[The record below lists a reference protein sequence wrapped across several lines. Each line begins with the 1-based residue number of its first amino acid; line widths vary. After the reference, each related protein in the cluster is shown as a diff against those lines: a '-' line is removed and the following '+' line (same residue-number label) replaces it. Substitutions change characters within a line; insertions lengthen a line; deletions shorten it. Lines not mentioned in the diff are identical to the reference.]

1 MTAKPTTHGA
11 AEDSELLQAA
21 FDATGT
27 GICFLDPGGIFL
39 RANQAFCR
47 MLGYTPGEITGRHW
61 TTVAP
66 PEIAAFGDH
75 FLAELFAASSRLPNE
90 WQVRRKDGSLLTTI
104 VSFQV
109 LTLSDGARR
118 LVITFTDIDQR
129 KAAEETALRRSQ
141 DLYRDVVENVSEA
154 IVVAQGNRL
163 IYANPRAVEL
173 SGFAPEELLAQP
185 FTALIHPEDA
195 GDVVQRYQRRMDGE
209 AGVSRYI
216 PFRAVRRDGSIA
228 WVESS
233 AVRIDWEGQP
243 AILAFLSDQS
253 DRRRQQDALV
263 KSEEHHRQVVDNA
276 TEGILVLQD
285 GLIVFANS
293 RMQHLI
299 GTAPNDMIGKPF
311 IDDVHPDDRH
321 IVLDRYR
328 RRQRGEAVEQISVIR
343 VLNRGTGDY
352 IWEQVSAVTIEWE
365 GRPAALCFITDITER
380 KMLEDRLKQTLDERE
395 TILENSI
402 VGMVF
407 LNQAGRV
414 NWANDAMFQIF
425 RVNAVDPI
433 GRSLEPHYPSRDEY
447 LKTGAAVAAAVS
459 RGESYETELRMRRG
473 DGTLFWAYL
482 SGRAVNRH
490 DLSRGTVWVVMDITG
505 RRQLEEALN
514 KSEEHY
520 RQVVNNV
527 TECIFVVQDGHF
539 VFANPR
545 LTEITGYSPE
555 ELFVM
560 PFTSAVHPDDR
571 SLVTDHHMRRLRGDA
586 VEQYYH
592 FRVVNPV
599 HQKIIWV
606 ELSAVMIEWEGRPA
620 TLSFMTD
627 ITERRRLEESLQQSV
642 AERIRLETLQIQG
655 ELKEAELA
663 RRHAEETTKA
673 KSIFLANMSHE
684 IRTPMNAIIG
694 MAHLALRTELDTKQ
708 RDYIEKIRTAGL
720 SLLGIINDILDLSKI
735 EAGKLDVEHVSF
747 HLDDVLGNV
756 STVTGAKAHEKR
768 LEYLFAFPLDVPRHL
783 VGDPLRLGQVL
794 INLVNNAIKFTD
806 HGEIHVSC
814 EVLETGADRIQ
825 LQFTVRDTG
834 IGMTPEQTAR
844 LFRAFSQ
851 ADESTT
857 RKYGGTGLGLSISK
871 RLVELMNGTITLESE
886 LGTGTSVRFTG
897 WFGLTDLPERRATVP
912 NALNGLRVLLV
923 DDNVHARKVLAD
935 TLGMLPVRIDLAG
948 NAGQALDMIHTA
960 DGNAPYAAVFTDLEM
975 PGMDGIALINAVR
988 DDDVLTGM
996 PRLVLLAAHGSEE
1009 ARERIGHARADVVL
1023 TKPVNASV
1031 LVDTLVNLFAPKA
1044 ALTQDRP
1051 GEATPRFAGLRV
1063 LLVEDNDINQ
1073 QIATELLKAADI
1085 EVDIAG
1091 NGRIAVDKLLAADAG
1106 RYGLVLMDVQMP
1118 EMDGH
1123 EATRQIR
1130 ADGRFAGLPIIAMT
1144 AHALVEE
1151 RQRCFAAGMNDHL
1164 AKPVN
1169 PAEVYR
1175 TIRRWCPQ
1183 YARHSLPTAVADP
1196 GSDLPGQEPELVIDG
1211 IDVQDGLSRTMG
1223 SRSFYLQMLGR
1234 FREGQRE
1241 SAESIADALEHH
1253 DRIVA
1258 ERLAHTLKGVAAL
1271 LGARKLQRLCG
1282 QIEQDI
1288 HRGLMREQLQ
1298 PMLDDLSMTL
1308 RGLHEAID
1316 KVLPRPTRPAATL
1329 VPAFVDRDAMQS
1341 TIIRFAQLLRAS
1353 DADASELLEQA
1364 SGLLA
1369 TALGTDALERIDKA
1383 MRQYEFDDAL
1393 AALGE
1398 SARAAGYQIEHTEG
1412 MA

>member
-1 MTAKPTTHGA
+1 MTATPTTHSHSA

-47 MLGYTPGEITGRHW
+47 MLGYTSDEITGLHW

-66 PEIAAFGDH
+66 PEIAASGDH
-75 FLAELFAASSRLPNE
+75 VLAELFAASSRLPNE
-90 WQVRRKDGSLLTTI
+90 WQMRRKDGSLLAAI

-118 LVITFTDIDQR
+118 LIITFTDIEQR
-129 KAAEETALRRSQ
+129 KAAEETALRRSR
-141 DLYRDVVENVSEA
+141 DRYRDVVENVSEA
-154 IVVAQGNRL
+154 MVVVQGNRL
-163 IYANPRAVEL
+163 IYANPRAAEL
-173 SGFAPEELLAQP
+173 SGFAPEELLKQP
-185 FTALIHPEDA
+185 FTVLIHPDDA
-195 GDVVQRYQRRMDGE
+195 DNVMQRYQRRMDGE
-209 AGVSRYI
+209 AAVSRYI
-216 PFRAVRRDGSIA
+216 LFRVVRRDGSIA
-228 WVESS
+228 RVESS

-253 DRRRQQDALV
+253 DRRRQQDAL
-263 KSEEHHRQVVDNA
+263 
-276 TEGILVLQD
+276 
-285 GLIVFANS
+285 
-293 RMQHLI
+293 
-299 GTAPNDMIGKPF
+299 
-311 IDDVHPDDRH
+311 
-321 IVLDRYR
+321 
-328 RRQRGEAVEQISVIR
+328 
-343 VLNRGTGDY
+343 
-352 IWEQVSAVTIEWE
+352 
-365 GRPAALCFITDITER
+365 CFISDITER

-414 NWANDAMFQIF
+414 NWANDAMCQIF
-425 RVNAVDPI
+425 RVNAIDPV
-433 GRSLEPHYPSRDEY
+433 GKSLALHYPSRDEY
-447 LKTGAAVAAAVS
+447 LKTGAAVAAAVR

-555 ELFVM
+555 ELFAM

-571 SLVTDHHMRRLRGDA
+571 SLVTDHHMRRLRGDT

-663 RRHAEETTKA
+663 RRHAEETTRA

-694 MAHLALRTELDTKQ
+694 MAHLALRTELDTRQ
-708 RDYIEKIRTAGL
+708 RDYVEKIRTAGL

-735 EAGKLDVEHVSF
+735 EAGKLDVEHVGF
-747 HLDDVLGNV
+747 HLDDVLSNV
-756 STVTGAKAHEKR
+756 STVTSAKAHEKR

-794 INLVNNAIKFTD
+794 INLINNAIKFTD

-814 EVLETGADRIQ
+814 EVLETGTDRIR

-871 RLVELMNGTITLESE
+871 RLVELMDGTITLESE
-886 LGTGTSVRFTG
+886 LGVGTSVRFTG
-897 WFGLTDLPERRATVP
+897 WFGLTDLPERRVTVS

-960 DGNAPYAAVFTDLEM
+960 DGNAPYAAVFTDLDM
-975 PGMDGIALINAVR
+975 PGMDGIALIDAVR
-988 DDDVLTGM
+988 DDEVLTGV

-1031 LVDTLVNLFAPKA
+1031 LVDTLVNLFAPKS

-1051 GEATPRFAGLRV
+1051 GEASPQFAGLRV

-1073 QIATELLKAADI
+1073 QIATELLKAAGI

-1106 RYGLVLMDVQMP
+1106 RYGMVLMDVQMP

-1123 EATRQIR
+1123 EATRLIR

-1175 TIRRWCPQ
+1175 SILRWCPQ
-1183 YARHSLPTAVADP
+1183 YVRPDIPITATGAD
-1196 GSDLPGQEPELVIDG
+1196 SEMPGQEPELVIDG

-1234 FREGQRE
+1234 FREGQPE
-1241 SAESIADALEHH
+1241 SAESIAEALEH

-1288 HRGLMREQLQ
+1288 HRGLLREQLQ

-1316 KVLPRPTRPAATL
+1316 KVLPRPARPAATL
-1329 VPAFVDRDAMQS
+1329 APASVDRDAMQT
-1341 TIIRFAQLLRAS
+1341 TIIRFAQLLRDS

-1398 SARAAGYQIEHTEG
+1398 SARLAGYQIEHTEG
-1412 MA
+1412 TA